1 MCGCAV
7 WLWLFWVGCEL
18 MFVGGFV
25 FVGCGS
31 WLLLNC
37 FVFLGGGVVDGFV
50 VGVGFGGFVLFG
62 G

>member
-1 MCGCAV
+1 MGVRFGCGC
-7 WLWLFWVGCEL
+7 FGWVCEL